1 MNARLLALALLLT
14 GCRTVE
20 TRPVASSPPPV
31 LRVGARARVWEV
43 RHGAERLGQV
53 VLFQER
59 GLARDCVYVVRN
71 AWNQDLG
78 LIDGLGRAYRYVPHL
93 DEPTWLGSGT
103 IALGAERILGASD
116 CTLVELGAAP
126 EGGSEPAALAAGQA
140 PLEEPLAPVA
150 RPSNA
155 PAVDGG
161 LPQSR

>member
-1 MNARLLALALLLT
+1 MKARWTALALLLS

-20 TRPVASSPPPV
+20 TRPVPGAPPPV
-31 LRVGARARVWEV
+31 LRVGARTRAWEV

-93 DEPTWLGSGT
+93 DEPTWVGSGT
-103 IALGAERILGASD
+103 IALGAERILGAAD
-116 CTLVELGAAP
+116 CTLVEL
-126 EGGSEPAALAAGQA
+126 ETALAGAFEPPAIAAEQV
-140 PLEEPLAPVA
+140 PVDEPLAPVA

-155 PAVDGG
+155 PMADDG